1 MDNHITPKG
10 KNQVK
15 KFKNIADLAE
25 RLGGIV
31 NTIALGVFDLSDGS
45 DRSDVS
51 DSVERDASGV
61 PTAWRLFKLGNN
73 EITRNGETFTLEFT
87 QEMFDAIIAYFLE
100 KGTKVPL
107 DSEHFL
113 YNLAEKLGVP
123 ESEILNLIPGGRG
136 TFGFGAL
143 EKRADGLWIS
153 NVEYV
158 PLARD
163 LMAQKIWRWFSP
175 VLRGLVD
182 GHLRVTSVAFVNEP
196 ALNNLDAIAASS
208 ESSSLSSMSSLSSI
222 ISNIKTNNQQK
233 ETRVKSILTAIAG
246 LLGIDSLSLGADGS
260 APEGVAEKIETL
272 KGEVSELRSSKAK
285 FAGFIGSVKN
295 ALALGADTAMDVVEG
310 KIIQIAEQA
319 KEASVWKSKADALE
333 LAAETDK
340 FGKLLEKG
348 KAEGKLSEAMLASPW
363 IKKQDSLSLSA
374 FLEVAQPIVP
384 LGTVAAGNLSQED
397 SVALSAEDKEVCK
410 QLGLS
415 EEKFLE
421 EKKLEKRLNQ

>member
-1 MDNHITPKG
+1 M
-10 KNQVK
+10 K

-25 RLGGIV
+25 RLGGVI
-31 NTIALGVFDLSDGS
+31 NTIALGIFDLSDKSDGS
-45 DRSDVS
+45 DGSDVS

-87 QEMFDAIIAYFLE
+87 GEMFDAIVAYFAE
-100 KGTKVPL
+100 KGTKIPL

-143 EKRADGLWIS
+143 EKRADGLWIA

-163 LMAQKIWRWFSP
+163 LMAQKIYRWFSP

-182 GHLRVTSVAFVNEP
+182 GRLRVTSVAFQNQP
-196 ALNNLDAIAASS
+196 ALNNLDAIAATAESS
-208 ESSSLSSMSSLSSI
+208 EIKAGEGLLSLSSEINKLI
-222 ISNIKTNNQQK
+222 TKK

-246 LLGIDSLSLGADGS
+246 LLGMDSLSLGADGS
-260 APEGVAEKIETL
+260 APQGVVEKIETL
-272 KGEVSELRSSKAK
+272 KGEVSELRNGKAK

-295 ALALGADTAMDVVEG
+295 ALALGADATPEVIE
-310 KIIQIAEQA
+310 
-319 KEASVWKSKADALE
+319 
-333 LAAETDK
+333 
-340 FGKLLEKG
+340 GKLLEMKQQNGQLVQIRTELDALKLCAEDDKKTKLIDKG
-348 KAEGKLSEAMLASPW
+348 VADGKLAGELLVWA
-363 IKKQDSLSLSA
+363 KKQDSVALSA
-374 FLEVAQPIVP
+374 FLEVAQPIML
-384 LGTVAAGNLSQED
+384 LGTIAAGNLPQED
-397 SVALSAEDKEVCK
+397 SVALTAEDKISCNL
-410 QLGLS
+410 LGIT
-415 EEKFLE
+415 EEEFLAA
-421 EKKLEKRLNQ
+421 KKLNK